1 MSSFAFMKILESSP
15 NRYDRGIRI
24 LSRGRIKEIYLKIA
38 EMVAAPGK
46 RILDIG
52 CGTGNVS
59 LACAARGSI
68 VIGIDS
74 NAEMLEIALS
84 KAKKAGL
91 EGKVEWLELGVA
103 EIAGKINKKSLDA
116 VVSCLTFS
124 ELTPDEQTFT
134 LSTAYSCLKPGGAI
148 VIADE
153 VVPEDTFH
161 RFRHRLVSLP
171 LVLVTYILTQTTTH
185 PLSSPSLLLQ
195 KVGFANIETTSLWSD
210 SFVIMRAFR
219 GVEP

>member
-15 NRYDRGIRI
+15 NRYDRGIKI
-24 LSRGRIKEIYLKIA
+24 LSRGRIKKIYLKIA
-38 EMVAAPGK
+38 EMVAGPGK

-59 LACAARGSI
+59 LACANQGSI

-74 NAEMLEIALS
+74 NAEMLEIARS

-91 EGKVEWLELGVA
+91 EDKVEWLELGVA
-103 EIAGKINKKSLDA
+103 EIEGKINEKSQDA

-124 ELTPDEQTFT
+124 ELTPDEQTYA

-153 VVPEDTFH
+153 VVPKNAFH
-161 RFRHRLVSLP
+161 RFQHRLVRLP

-185 PLSSPSLLLQ
+185 PLNSPFLLLQ
-195 KVGFANIETTSLWSD
+195 KAGFTNIETRSLWSE

-219 GVEP
+219 EIEP

>member
-1 MSSFAFMKILESSP
+1 MSSFAFMKVLESSP
-15 NRYDRGIRI
+15 NRYDRGIKM
-24 LSRGRIKEIYLKIA
+24 LSRGRITEVYLKIA

-59 LACAARGSI
+59 LACAACGAT
-68 VIGIDS
+68 VIGVDS
-74 NAEMLEIALS
+74 NAEMLEVAKS

-91 EGKVEWLELGVA
+91 EDKVEWLELGVA
-103 EIAGKINKKSLDA
+103 EIAGKINERSIDA
-116 VVSCLTFS
+116 AVSCLTFS
-124 ELTPDEQTFT
+124 ELTPDEQTYT
-134 LSTAYSCLKPGGAI
+134 LSTAYSFLKPGGAI

-153 VVPEDTFH
+153 VVPEDPFH

-185 PLSSPSLLLQ
+185 PLRNPSPLLQ
-195 KVGFANIETTSLWSD
+195 KAGFANIETTSLWS
-210 SFVIMRAFR
+210 SFVIIRAFR
-219 GVEP
+219 EVGQ

>member
-1 MSSFAFMKILESSP
+1 
-15 NRYDRGIRI
+15 
-24 LSRGRIKEIYLKIA
+24 
-38 EMVAAPGK
+38 MVAAPGK
-46 RILDIG
+46 RVLDID

-74 NAEMLEIALS
+74 NTEMLEIARS

-91 EGKVEWLELGVA
+91 EGKVKWLELGVA
-103 EIAGKINKKSLDA
+103 EIAGKINKSQDA

-124 ELTPDEQTFT
+124 ELTPDEQIYT

-153 VVPEDTFH
+153 AVPEDAFH
-161 RFRHRLVSLP
+161 RFRNRLMNLP
-171 LVLVTYILTQTTTH
+171 LVLITYLLTQTTTH

-195 KVGFANIETTSLWSD
+195 KAGFVNIETTSLWSD
-210 SFVIMRAFR
+210 SFVIIRAFR
-219 GVEP
+219 EVEP

>member
-1 MSSFAFMKILESSP
+1 MSSFAFMKVLESSP
-15 NRYDRGIRI
+15 NRYDRGIMI
-24 LSRGRIKEIYLKIA
+24 LSRGRIKKVYLKMA

-59 LACAARGSI
+59 LACAAQGAV
-68 VIGIDS
+68 VIGVDS
-74 NAEMLEIALS
+74 NAEMLEVAKS

-103 EIAGKINKKSLDA
+103 EIAGKIKEKSLDA
-116 VVSCLTFS
+116 AVSCLTFS
-124 ELTPDEQTFT
+124 ELTPDERTYT
-134 LSTAYSCLKPGGAI
+134 LSTVYSCLKPGGAI

-153 VVPEDTFH
+153 VVPEDAFH
-161 RFRHRLVSLP
+161 RFQHRLISLP

-185 PLSSPSLLLQ
+185 PLSNPSPLLQ
-195 KVGFANIETTSLWSD
+195 KAGFTSIETTRLWSD
-210 SFVIMRAFR
+210 SFAIIRAFR
-219 GVEP
+219 EVDQ

>member
-1 MSSFAFMKILESSP
+1 MSSFAFMKVLESSP

-24 LSRGRIKEIYLKIA
+24 LSRGRITEVYLKIA

-59 LACAARGSI
+59 LACAARGAT
-68 VIGIDS
+68 VIGVDS
-74 NAEMLEIALS
+74 NAEMLEITKS

-91 EGKVEWLELGVA
+91 EDKVELIELGVA
-103 EIAGKINKKSLDA
+103 EIAGEINERPLDA
-116 VVSCLTFS
+116 VVSCLAFS
-124 ELTPDEQTFT
+124 ELTPDEQTYT
-134 LSTAYSCLKPGGAI
+134 LSIAYSLLKPGGVI

-153 VVPEDTFH
+153 VVPKDAFR

-185 PLSSPSLLLQ
+185 PLKNPSPLLE
-195 KVGFANIETTSLWSD
+195 KAGFANIETTSMWS
-210 SFVIMRAFR
+210 SFMIIRAFR
-219 GVEP
+219 EVEL

>member
-1 MSSFAFMKILESSP
+1 MKVLESSP
-15 NRYDRGIRI
+15 NRYDRGIKM
-24 LSRGRIKEIYLKIA
+24 LSRGRIKEVYLKIA

-59 LACAARGSI
+59 LACAACGAT
-68 VIGIDS
+68 VIGVDS
-74 NAEMLEIALS
+74 NAEMLEVAKS
-84 KAKKAGL
+84 KSKKVGL
-91 EGKVEWLELGVA
+91 EDKVEWLELGVA
-103 EIAGKINKKSLDA
+103 EIAGRINERSLDA
-116 VVSCLTFS
+116 AVSCLTFS
-124 ELTPDEQTFT
+124 ELTADEQTYT

-153 VVPEDTFH
+153 VVPEDSLN

-185 PLSSPSLLLQ
+185 PLRNLSPLLQ
-195 KVGFANIETTSLWSD
+195 KAGFANIGTTSMWST
-210 SFVIMRAFR
+210 FVIIRAFR
-219 GVEP
+219 EVGQ

>member
-1 MSSFAFMKILESSP
+1 MSSFAFMKVLEFSP
-15 NRYDRGIRI
+15 NRYDRGIKI
-24 LSRGRIKEIYLKIA
+24 LSRGRIKEVYLKIA

-59 LACAARGSI
+59 LACAARGAT

-74 NAEMLEIALS
+74 NAEMLEIAKS

-91 EGKVEWLELGVA
+91 EDRVEWLELGVA
-103 EIAGKINKKSLDA
+103 EIAGKTNEKSLDA
-116 VVSCLTFS
+116 AVSCLTFS
-124 ELTPDEQTFT
+124 ELTPDEQTYT
-134 LSTAYSCLKPGGAI
+134 LSTAYACLKPGGAI

-161 RFRHRLVSLP
+161 RFRHRLVSFP

-185 PLSSPSLLLQ
+185 TLTNPSPLL
-195 KVGFANIETTSLWSD
+195 KKAGFTGIETTSIWSN
-210 SFVIMRAFR
+210 FVIIRAFR
-219 GVEP
+219 EVGQ

>member
-15 NRYDRGIRI
+15 NRYDRGIKI

-38 EMVAAPGK
+38 ELVAAPGK

-74 NAEMLEIALS
+74 NAEMLEIARS

-103 EIAGKINKKSLDA
+103 EIAGKINEKTQDA

-124 ELTPDEQTFT
+124 ELTPDEQTYA
-134 LSTAYSCLKPGGAI
+134 LSTVYSCLKPGGAI

-153 VVPEDTFH
+153 VVPEDAFH
-161 RFRHRLVSLP
+161 RFQHRLVNLP
-171 LVLVTYILTQTTTH
+171 LVLITYILTQTTTH
-185 PLSSPSLLLQ
+185 PLNNPIRMLQ
-195 KVGFANIETTSLWSD
+195 KAGFANIETKSLWSD
-210 SFVIMRAFR
+210 SFMIMRAFR
-219 GVEP
+219 EVEP